1 MICLAGPRALVL
13 TAACL
18 AMAPAGAALLAPT
31 HAVARGAP
39 DSFADLAASLLPA
52 VVNISS
58 SETVTGD
65 APDGDDDSGPD
76 QSPAP
81 PGSPFEKFFH
91 DFMNRQHGQNGGD
104 GGDDAPRKMQSL
116 GSGFIVDPSGLI
128 VTNNH
133 VIAGADEI
141 TVTLQDNTVMKA
153 TLVGHDDRT
162 DLALL
167 RVHPDKPLPAVA
179 FGDSD
184 KSRVGDWVLAIG
196 NPFGLGGTVTAGIVS
211 ARGRD
216 IQQGPYDDFIQTDAP
231 INRGNS
237 GGPLFDM
244 GGRVVGINTAIY
256 SPSGGSIGIGFSIPS
271 NEAKLVVDQLHAY
284 GHTRRGWIGVR
295 VQAMTPDIAES
306 LNLKPA
312 DGALVAGVDQ
322 HGPAANAKLRNGD
335 VILSFNGEPV
345 HEMRTLPRVVAETG
359 IDQRVPVVVWR
370 DGRKQTVMLVVAEL
384 PDDQASKPAPVK
396 QAPPKPKP
404 AGGVSIGGLGL
415 SLAPVDDALR
425 QKYQIPDNQKGLVV
439 VSVDKSGVAADR
451 GIKPGNI
458 LIEVQQDDATSPD
471 QVADLIAKAEQ
482 GRRADILF
490 LVQDQDGTRWI
501 PMPLTRARTTN
512 RPLDQPAKAAIPA
525 SQTATSSSVLPP
537 EQPIA
542 PTTAP
547 SCTIRTPPLIRVRS
561 RKAT

>member
-1 MICLAGPRALVL
+1 MNCLAGPRAILL
-13 TAACL
+13 AATCL
-18 AMAPAGAALLAPT
+18 AVPPLAIASAFLLPSQ
-31 HAVARGAP
+31 AVARGAP

-58 SETVTGD
+58 SETVKGD
-65 APDGDDDSGPD
+65 AADNDEDPAPNN
-76 QSPAP
+76 SPFP

-91 DFMNRQHGQNGGD
+91 DFMNRQHGQHPDGQGD
-104 GGDDAPRKMQSL
+104 GQGDDGDNAPRKMQSL
-116 GSGFIVDPSGLI
+116 GSGFIVDPAGLI

-141 TVTLQDNTVMKA
+141 TVTLQDNTVLKA
-153 TLVGHDDRT
+153 TLIGHDDRT

-167 RVHPDKPLPAVA
+167 QVHPDRHLPSVG

-244 GGRVVGINTAIY
+244 EGHVVGINTAIY
-256 SPSGGSIGIGFSIPS
+256 SPSGGSIGIGFSIPA
-271 NEAKLVVDQLHAY
+271 NEAKLVVDQLHRY
-284 GHTRRGWIGVR
+284 GRTRRGWIGVR
-295 VQAMTPDIAES
+295 VQAVTPDIAES

-322 HGPAANAKLRNGD
+322 KGPAASAKLRNGD
-335 VILSFNGEPV
+335 VILAFNSEPV

-359 IDQRVPVVVWR
+359 IDQRVPVVIWR
-370 DGRKQTVMLVVAEL
+370 DGKKQTVMLVVAEL
-384 PDDQASKPAPVK
+384 PEDQVAKPAAAKP
-396 QAPPKPKP
+396 APPKPKP
-404 AGGVSIGGLGL
+404 DTGEDIAGFGL
-415 SLAPVDDALR
+415 SLAPIDDALR
-425 QKYQIPDNQKGLVV
+425 QKFQIPDGQKGLVV
-439 VSVDKSGVAADR
+439 VGVAKSGPASDR

-458 LIEVQQDDATSPD
+458 LLEIQQDDVTSPE
-471 QVADLIAKAEQ
+471 QVQDLMTKAQ
-482 GRRADILF
+482 TDHRTDVLI
-490 LVQDQDGTRWI
+490 LVQDQDGTRWV
-501 PMPLTRARTTN
+501 PMPVPKGHDRR
-512 RPLDQPAKAAIPA
+512 
-525 SQTATSSSVLPP
+525 
-537 EQPIA
+537 
-542 PTTAP
+542 
-547 SCTIRTPPLIRVRS
+547 
-561 RKAT
+561 